1 MNKMYRVIAELRG
14 VKVWEVLLV
23 FRDYNENVSDH
34 EIRGD
39 DWSIRIVKEDTDVI
53 HGIEIPITYIEA
65 EGNEEKVN
73 RILREIK
80 LRLFKASGI

>member
-1 MNKMYRVIAELRG
+1 MYKITTELRG

-23 FRDYNENVSDH
+23 FRDYDKNVNNY
-34 EIRGD
+34 EIGGN
-39 DWSIRIVKEDTDVI
+39 DWLIRIVKEDTDII
-53 HGIEIPITYIEA
+53 HGIEIPVIYIEA

-73 RILREIK
+73 KMLKEIK